1 MVRLPRTFHQKDRV
15 GASLASSVVC
25 HTINVAYPGCVQVIQ
40 IAMGE
45 KQKTL
50 RPEIQLL
57 NTILACSSQ
66 SERQKVSPGSSRICK
81 GCQQRSVIALAGC
94 NTLKGHHHICPNL

>member
-1 MVRLPRTFHQKDRV
+1 M
-15 GASLASSVVC
+15 
-25 HTINVAYPGCVQVIQ
+25 QVIQ

-66 SERQKVSPGSSRICK
+66 SERQKVSLVSIDIGKNVSSTVRTP
-81 GCQQRSVIALAGC
+81 RLLAE
-94 NTLKGHHHICPNL
+94 H